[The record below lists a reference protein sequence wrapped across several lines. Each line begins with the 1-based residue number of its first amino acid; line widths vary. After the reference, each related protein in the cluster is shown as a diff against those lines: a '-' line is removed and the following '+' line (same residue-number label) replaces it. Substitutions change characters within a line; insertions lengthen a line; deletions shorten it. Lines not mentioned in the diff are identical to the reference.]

1 MGSCAPIPAARDL
14 GENAT
19 HYEGVKVTDR
29 ERSRLQLGKA
39 VVIRLEPLAEFIRIR
54 SARTKHEDLF
64 LFCAGHESM
73 IGEGERLSLGQVVD
87 DQTAFGRKS
96 AAPSF

>member
-1 MGSCAPIPAARDL
+1 MSAMGQQTELFSIGHIGLSFDVTMGSCAPIPAVRDL

-54 SARTKHEDLF
+54 SALTTHEDLF
-64 LFCAGHESM
+64 P
-73 IGEGERLSLGQVVD
+73 VW
-87 DQTAFGRKS
+87 
-96 AAPSF
+96 P